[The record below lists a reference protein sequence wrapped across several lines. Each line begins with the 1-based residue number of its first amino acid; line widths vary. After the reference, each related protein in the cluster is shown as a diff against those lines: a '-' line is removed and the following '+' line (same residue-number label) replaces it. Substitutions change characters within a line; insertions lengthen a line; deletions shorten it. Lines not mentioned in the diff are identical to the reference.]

1 MKLQIVLAALAAVML
16 PVHGAKLQCSGAV
29 SDSNGNPVAESSGFL
44 TADFTQKACAAS
56 GGSIEPNRKGNDK
69 CCVVSNEDAFLS
81 SCRGL
86 KAGSQF
92 PNGRPIPARCWGD

>member
-1 MKLQIVLAALAAVML
+1 MKAQIVLAALAALLL
-16 PVHGAKLQCSGAV
+16 PVFMVQIYSVLER
-29 SDSNGNPVAESSGFL
+29 PVAESS
-44 TADFTQKACAAS
+44 ASDFTQKACTAS

-69 CCVVSNEDAFLS
+69 CCVVSNQGAFFS

-92 PNGRPIPARCWGD
+92 PNGRPIPAQCWGN